1 MDFEGF
7 EEGALVASCGERER
21 ESNGE
26 EKKRGR
32 RQKGT
37 TSAAIP

>member
-7 EEGALVASCGERER
+7 EEGALVASCGERE
-21 ESNGE
+21 SNGE

-37 TSAAIP
+37 TLAAIP